1 MTTTW
6 LELLRALLMLGLLN
20 SNLFFFFFLMAGP
33 REGA

>member
-20 SNLFFFFFLMAGP
+20 SNLFFFFLMAGP